1 MTLEHPFAQYI
12 RILGKGRRGSR
23 SLTLDEARET
33 MRMILAGET
42 QPIQLGAFL
51 MLIRVREETPEE
63 LAGFVAAARA
73 ALQVPADLPPVALDW
88 PSYAGKRRQLPWY
101 VLSALLLA
109 SHGMPVLM
117 HGVHRD
123 DDRLYVPAALA
134 ALGIPQA
141 ASTSDAAEQ
150 VRRNGFA
157 FLPLEVLNPM
167 LAGFMELRDLLGLRS
182 PVHTMARMLNPFRA
196 KAAVVG
202 IFHPNYADIH
212 QQAAVL
218 LEEEALAVFKGEGGE
233 AERKPDG
240 VTSVKTVQ
248 GGMAGEEEW
257 PALLASRH
265 LKDENLDVARLAA
278 LWRGEAD
285 EEYGLA
291 SVLGSAAIALKAMG
305 RADSQEAAEA
315 LARKLWDER
324 DRDYPQRLK

>member
-1 MTLEHPFAQYI
+1 MTPEHPFAQYI

-23 SLTLDEARET
+23 TFTKDEAQET

-73 ALQVPADLPPVALDW
+73 ALQVPADLPAVALDW
-88 PSYAGKRRQLPWY
+88 PCYAGKRRQLPWF

-117 HGVHRD
+117 HGISRE
-123 DDRLYVPAALA
+123 DDRIYVPAALA

-141 ASTSDAAEQ
+141 NSTVDAAEM

-157 FLPLEVLNPM
+157 FLPLDVLNPM
-167 LAGFMELRDLLGLRS
+167 LAEFMELRNLLGLRS

-196 KAAVVG
+196 QAAVVG

-212 QQAAVL
+212 QQAATL
-218 LEEEALAVFKGEGGE
+218 LGEEALAVFKGEGGE
-233 AERKPDG
+233 AERKPDA
-240 VTSVKTVQ
+240 VCPVKTVH
-248 GGMAGEEEW
+248 GGVPGEEEW
-257 PALLASRH
+257 PALLGSRH

-278 LWRGEAD
+278 LWQADTD

-291 SVLGSAAIALKAMG
+291 SVLGSAAVALKAMG
-305 RADSQEAAEA
+305 RADSLEAAEA
-315 LARKLWDER
+315 LARKLWSER